1 MGYCSTSCESFA
13 VRVSSVV
20 HTSLLKQLPVL
31 CALAKDWNLRLPA
44 KRKNFVRRTLFHFLV
59 VIASVCAIV
68 IRVSKR
74 NIF

>member
-1 MGYCSTSCESFA
+1 M
-13 VRVSSVV
+13 V
-20 HTSLLKQLPVL
+20 HTSLLKQLLVPF
-31 CALAKDWNLRLPA
+31 ALAKDWNLRLPA

-59 VIASVCAIV
+59 VIASVCVCAII